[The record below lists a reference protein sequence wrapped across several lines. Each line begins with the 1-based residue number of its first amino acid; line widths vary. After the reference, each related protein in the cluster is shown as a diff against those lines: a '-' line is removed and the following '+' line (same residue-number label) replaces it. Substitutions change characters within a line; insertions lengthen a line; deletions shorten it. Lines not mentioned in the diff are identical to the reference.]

1 MNSKAG
7 KRLVPKLR
15 FPEFRGDEGWSERS
29 LGEVCNVLQGIGFPD
44 RLQGKLQG
52 RYPFCKVSDV
62 SKAVN
67 EVGGV
72 LSAAANYV
80 DDEEIL
86 EIRAKLIPI
95 GSTVFAKIG
104 EALRLNRR
112 AITSAP
118 CLIDNNVTGL
128 KAKTGQATDGFVF
141 YLMQRMDLNEYCGG
155 VVPSINKTT
164 LENINIQVPILQEQG
179 RIADCLSS
187 IEDLITAQAQ
197 NVEALKAHKTGLM
210 QQLFP
215 AEGETVPRLRF
226 PEFRDSGKWI
236 AITVGQIADFQSGG
250 TPSKENPV
258 YWNGSIPWVSAKDM
272 KQLFLDDTED
282 HITTAA
288 INDGAKQARAGAV
301 LMLTRGMTLLKDI
314 PICILSRQMTF
325 NQDIKALHAKGDF
338 DGCFLAYLLLSNK
351 QRLLSMV
358 DIAGHGTGRL
368 DTDKLKTFE
377 VMLPQVAEQRSI
389 ADCFTSLD
397 NLIDVQTQ
405 KIDALKVHKIGLMQG
420 LFPSMSEAEA

>member
-1 MNSKAG
+1 M
-7 KRLVPKLR
+7 PKLR

>member
-405 KIDALKVHKIGLMQG
+405 KNRCPQG
-420 LFPSMSEAEA
+420 A

>member
-358 DIAGHGTGRL
+358 DIAGHGTG
-368 DTDKLKTFE
+368 
-377 VMLPQVAEQRSI
+377 
-389 ADCFTSLD
+389 
-397 NLIDVQTQ
+397 
-405 KIDALKVHKIGLMQG
+405 
-420 LFPSMSEAEA
+420 

>member
-1 MNSKAG
+1 M
-7 KRLVPKLR
+7 
-15 FPEFRGDEGWSERS
+15 
-29 LGEVCNVLQGIGFPD
+29 
-44 RLQGKLQG
+44 
-52 RYPFCKVSDV
+52 
-62 SKAVN
+62 
-67 EVGGV
+67 
-72 LSAAANYV
+72 
-80 DDEEIL
+80 
-86 EIRAKLIPI
+86 
-95 GSTVFAKIG
+95 
-104 EALRLNRR
+104 
-112 AITSAP
+112 
-118 CLIDNNVTGL
+118 IDNNVTGL

-258 YWNGSIPWVSAKDM
+258 YWNGSITWVSAKYM